1 MSLQQAFPV
10 DPTLLIIC
18 GELDT
23 WLCSLEAKKLIM
35 HRIGEKVNCAKKLPK
50 SPNALKIAQNAIFPQ
65 LGHTDEA
72 REGIHRNCRNGLPV
86 ERAASRGTW
95 VCRRRVRRQGFD
107 ARNVEASVLTPSENY
122 VNLCRLLRR
131 LS

>member
-1 MSLQQAFPV
+1 MTFLACLKHPFQLNLE
-10 DPTLLIIC
+10 LLLS
-18 GELDT
+18 GRL
-23 WLCSLEAKKLIM
+23 WKK
-35 HRIGEKVNCAKKLPK
+35 IGLLFI
-50 SPNALKIAQNAIFPQ
+50 PNS
-65 LGHTDEA
+65 GHTDEA

>member
-1 MSLQQAFPV
+1 MTFLACLKYHFQLNLE
-10 DPTLLIIC
+10 LLLS
-18 GELDT
+18 GRL
-23 WLCSLEAKKLIM
+23 WKK
-35 HRIGEKVNCAKKLPK
+35 IGLLFIPK
-50 SPNALKIAQNAIFPQ
+50 S
-65 LGHTDEA
+65 GHTDEA